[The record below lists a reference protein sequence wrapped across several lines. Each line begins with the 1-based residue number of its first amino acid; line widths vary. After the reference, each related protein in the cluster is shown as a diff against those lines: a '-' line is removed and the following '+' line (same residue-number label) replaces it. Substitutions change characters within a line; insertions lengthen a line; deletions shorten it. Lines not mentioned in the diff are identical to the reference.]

1 MSHNVAVH
9 KPAVH
14 KAILLVEDNPDDA
27 ELTGLAFA
35 EARIANPLV
44 VVGDGVEA
52 LDYLFAR
59 GAWADRDP
67 RDVPALVLLDL
78 NLPRLD
84 GREVMQALRA
94 DPATSTLLVVALTS
108 SADPEEIEACYAL
121 GVNSCIQKPVDFAR
135 FVWAMKQLGL
145 YWLVLNQS
153 PVS

>member
-1 MSHNVAVH
+1 MIHATAMS
-9 KPAVH
+9 KT
-14 KAILLVEDNPDDA
+14 ILLVEDNPDDV

-35 EARIANPLV
+35 EARIANPLL

-67 RDVPALVLLDL
+67 HDLPALVLLDL

-84 GREVMQALRA
+84 GREVMQVLRA
-94 DPATSTLLVVALTS
+94 DPATRALLVVALTS

-121 GVNSCIQKPVDFAR
+121 GVNSCIQKPVDFPR
-135 FVWAMKQLGL
+135 FVNAMQQLGL
-145 YWLVLNQS
+145 YWLVLSQPAS
-153 PVS
+153 S